1 MTENGLAALAAALEI
16 VMRDSVARVGGP
28 YAPLGYATI
37 TIKFDRPAFAA
48 AILGERG
55 VFLADGLT
63 DDRIGL
69 LANMNRLA
77 EANADY
83 GAEIDRQAADIA
95 TLRAALDDQ
104 YRETPPCP
112 FCGHREHRDDI
123 CEQDLGEHGECQCAD
138 TRPRSDLAAVSDLLC
153 KYIDQTA
160 EQAAT
165 IATLRAALDGLV
177 AAAVDFLADWDG
189 FDDVRPSRTGDAL
202 RTALAAAREVTG

>member
-1 MTENGLAALAAALEI
+1 MTDNGLAALAAAI
-16 VMRDSVARVGGP
+16 KKACISPDPRSYNDT
-28 YAPLGYATI
+28 ATAI
-37 TIKFDRPAFAA
+37 AA

-55 VFLADGLT
+55 VFLADGMPVPLGNLT
-63 DDRIGL
+63 EEEIVAAFKSGYLVPRPP
-69 LANMNRLA
+69 A
-77 EANADY
+77 E
-83 GAEIDRQAADIA
+83 QAAEIA

-138 TRPRSDLAAVSDLLC
+138 TRPRSDLAAASDLLC

-165 IATLRAALDGLV
+165 IATLRDALDGLV
-177 AAAVDFLADWDG
+177 EAAGAVLASNALDPDEFLALDRG
-189 FDDVRPSRTGDAL
+189 ILA
-202 RTALAAAREVTG
+202 ALAHAKETGG